1 MVPDF
6 FARGF
11 LQGGNRS
18 CALGPLRQRGSSLAS
33 RRFSLRG
40 PGKIRIYFVA
50 INFQRV
56 ETAETTG
63 NSGK

>member
-11 LQGGNRS
+11 LQGGSRS
-18 CALGPLRQRGSSLAS
+18 RALGPLRQRVPA
-33 RRFSLRG
+33 FFFEG

-63 NSGK
+63 NFGK

>member
-6 FARGF
+6 LARGF
-11 LQGGNRS
+11 LQGGTRS
-18 CALGPLRQRGSSLAS
+18 RALGPLRQRVFGVPA
-33 RRFSLRG
+33 FFFEG
-40 PGKIRIYFVA
+40 PGKIRIYFIA

-63 NSGK
+63 NFRK